1 MASNDTSTANC
12 ASCGKEGGNLNM
24 CNKCKMVKYCNAACK
39 KKHRSKH
46 KKQCER
52 RVAELHDEALFK
64 EPPPPEEC
72 PICFLPTPL
81 NAGQSMFKSCCG
93 KVICCGCSDAMDIE
107 ALLEIGL
114 CPFCRE
120 PDPTSAEEEVKQIKK
135 LVEAGNAYAIYN
147 LAGYYADGDGGMPQD
162 FAKANELVLRAGEL
176 GCGAAYHNLGNSYY
190 NGEGV
195 EVDKKKATHYWELAA
210 MNGDVEARH
219 NLGYMEKEAGNHH
232 RAMKHFILAAKAG
245 LKDSLDAIKQGFMIG
260 IVTKDEYA
268 NTLRA
273 YQEIQDEM
281 KSDTRERAREIDKI
295 RECMNM

>member
-1 MASNDTSTANC
+1 LDSSE
-12 ASCGKEGGNLNM
+12 SF
-24 CNKCKMVKYCNAACK
+24 
-39 KKHRSKH
+39 
-46 KKQCER
+46 
-52 RVAELHDEALFK
+52 FK
-64 EPPPPEEC
+64 
-72 PICFLPTPL
+72 L
-81 NAGQSMFKSCCG
+81 CCG
-93 KVICCGCSDAMDIE
+93 KLICDGCIVAIE
-107 ALLEIGL
+107 EESYGRSKTSL
-114 CPFCRE
+114 CAFCRE
-120 PDPTSAEEEVKQIKK
+120 PTSNSEEEDIKRMKKLMEAGNADAFLNFAECYARDPTSAEEEVKQIKK